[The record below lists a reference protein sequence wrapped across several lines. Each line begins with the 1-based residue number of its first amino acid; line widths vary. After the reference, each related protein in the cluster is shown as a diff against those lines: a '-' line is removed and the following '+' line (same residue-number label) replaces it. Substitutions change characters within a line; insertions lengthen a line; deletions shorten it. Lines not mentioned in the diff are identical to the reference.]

1 MMSAETEIPYAQLM
15 EEVVASSLDHV
26 LHGGIPFSAFVVDR
40 NGAVLGRGVNRV
52 RESHDPTAHAEVEA
66 IRDACRTHGR
76 THLVGAILLA
86 SGEPCALC
94 YMSAHFAGVSQV
106 LFAADRYEAAAFG
119 FDYSGSYSLFAQD
132 PQLWRAPTARGLKV
146 AGALRPFEAFR
157 DAAQRGGP
165 PESRIIP

>member
-40 NGAVLGRGVNRV
+40 DGTVLGRGVNHV
-52 RESHDPTAHAEVEA
+52 RERHDPTAHAEVEA
-66 IRDACRTHGR
+66 IRNACLTHGR

-106 LFAADRYEAAAFG
+106 LFAADRHEAAGFG
-119 FDYSGSYSLFAQD
+119 FDYSGSYSLLAHD
-132 PQLWRAPTARGLKV
+132 PQLWRAPAARALKV

-157 DAAQRGGP
+157 DGARRGEP
-165 PESRIIP
+165 PGERVIP